1 MSQGAMVWARRR
13 SGALTF
19 VFAPSWLLALAL
31 MPFAQ
36 SGETF
41 GTVCR
46 VIKLWRQQLRN
57 SSPPGVASFLQ
68 RKS

>member
-1 MSQGAMVWARRR
+1 MPDGAMVRARSR

-19 VFAPSWLLALAL
+19 VFAPAWLIALAL

-41 GTVCR
+41 GSVRR
-46 VIKLWRQQLRN
+46 VIKLWRHQLRN
-57 SSPPGVASFLQ
+57 SALPG
-68 RKS
+68 KSG